1 MTITEFVA
9 NLLPCND
16 APQGTSCEAV
26 CMDWWLLEKT
36 VRWLLSGCHIRK
48 GGCLG
53 DDDIE

>member
-1 MTITEFVA
+1 MITEFVA